1 MTTID
6 WDAAADTFDQEP
18 DHGLLDPVVRDAW
31 GRRLAGWLPATGCDL
46 LDLGCGT
53 GSLSLLA
60 AGQGHRVTAVDIAP
74 RMAERA
80 RAKLAGTGAEVL
92 VGDAAQPPVGERRFD
107 VILARH
113 VVWLMADPARTLD
126 HWAGLLKP
134 GGRLVLIEGVWGGTG
149 LSAARLAG
157 LLTAHGMSVRHERL
171 SGDARLWGREVH
183 DERYALVAR
192 ALPTPAAR

>member
-1 MTTID
+1 
-6 WDAAADTFDQEP
+6 
-18 DHGLLDPVVRDAW
+18 
-31 GRRLAGWLPATGCDL
+31 
-46 LDLGCGT
+46 
-53 GSLSLLA
+53 
-60 AGQGHRVTAVDIAP
+60 
-74 RMAERA
+74 
-80 RAKLAGTGAEVL
+80 
-92 VGDAAQPPVGERRFD
+92 
-107 VILARH
+107 
-113 VVWLMADPARTLD
+113 MADPARTLD